1 MIAVLLILIPLV
13 TGLATFFIRND
24 KSVKVWSLFASIITL
39 AVSLSGIW
47 LVKDAKYLEHQGAWL
62 QILGSSFSIKLDA
75 MGQLLCLL
83 TAIGYFLIFTA
94 TWKNVY
100 SKSYNFYGLMLL
112 TLSGLMGV
120 YLAMDA
126 LLLYFFWELTLIPVY
141 FLSLLL

>member
-1 MIAVLLILIPLV
+1 L
-13 TGLATFFIRND
+13 
-24 KSVKVWSLFASIITL
+24 VKVWSLFASIITL

-94 TWKNVY
+94 T
-100 SKSYNFYGLMLL
+100 
-112 TLSGLMGV
+112 
-120 YLAMDA
+120 
-126 LLLYFFWELTLIPVY
+126 
-141 FLSLLL
+141 